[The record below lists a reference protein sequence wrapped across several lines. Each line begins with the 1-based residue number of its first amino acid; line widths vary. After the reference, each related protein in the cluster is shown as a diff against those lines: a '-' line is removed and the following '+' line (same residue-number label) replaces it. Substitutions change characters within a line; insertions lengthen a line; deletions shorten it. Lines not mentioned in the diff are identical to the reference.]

1 METLRTAAV
10 PVASAFVLLAGIVLY
25 AAKHPDAGAVS
36 DDPPAWRPRL
46 ALIGWTVVVGY
57 AVFLAIVLVFHV
69 WIVGQRGVMR
79 SAAVDGAFLATVFAA
94 ASVVLSALERRHRR
108 REVRSSRNHR
118 TRGDRRPEAPG

>member
-1 METLRTAAV
+1 VETLRTAVV
-10 PVASAFVLLAGIVLY
+10 PVVSAFVLLAGIVLY
-25 AAKHPDAGAVS
+25 AAKHPEAGAVS
-36 DDPPAWRPRL
+36 HDAPAWRPRL

-69 WIVGQRGVMR
+69 WIVGQRGVIR
-79 SAAVDGAFLATVFAA
+79 SAAVDGAFLAAAFSA

-118 TRGDRRPEAPG
+118 NADDRRREARG